1 MILLLA
7 FEDRALGENIMQSPP
22 PGQQIEGYATPSSPS
37 TGKAAGTG
45 LDANVAAAISYI
57 FIVGLIFFFLEKE
70 NKFVRFHAMQSIL
83 FGALYSVT
91 MIGLIL
97 VGVVFTFVG
106 AAVAA
111 TAGDVAGSLFGI
123 IISLFWL
130 LIWLV
135 PVALLVGLILT
146 AVKAYQGKVAKLPII
161 GNIAEKIVNK

>member
-83 FGALYSVT
+83 
-91 MIGLIL
+91 

-123 IISLFWL
+123 LISLFWL

-135 PVALLVGLILT
+135 PVALLVGLIL
-146 AVKAYQGKVAKLPII
+146 
-161 GNIAEKIVNK
+161 

>member
-1 MILLLA
+1 
-7 FEDRALGENIMQSPP
+7 MQPQP
-22 PGQQIEGYATPSSPS
+22 PGQQFEESAYARPSSPS
-37 TGKAAGTG
+37 AGKAAGTG

-83 FGALYSVT
+83 FGALYSVI

-111 TAGDVAGSLFGI
+111 TAGDLAGSLFGI

-146 AVKAYQGKVAKLPII
+146 AIKAYQGKVAKLPVI